1 MYIMKDGNIEI
12 TKQHWRK
19 DAFAIGIAKASFLQC
34 CFDAFAIGIAMNG
47 AFWIGLLL
55 GEGTLG
61 LALVIGLIS
70 YIVIRYFQTKGLI

>member
-12 TKQHWRK
+12 TKEQWKK
-19 DAFAIGIAKASFLQC
+19 DAIAIGV
-34 CFDAFAIGIAMNG
+34 AMNG
-47 AFWIGLLL
+47 AFWVGLLL
-55 GEGTLG
+55 GDGTLG

>member
-12 TKQHWRK
+12 TKQHWKK
-19 DAFAIGIAKASFLQC
+19 DALAIF
-34 CFDAFAIGIAMNG
+34 IAMNG